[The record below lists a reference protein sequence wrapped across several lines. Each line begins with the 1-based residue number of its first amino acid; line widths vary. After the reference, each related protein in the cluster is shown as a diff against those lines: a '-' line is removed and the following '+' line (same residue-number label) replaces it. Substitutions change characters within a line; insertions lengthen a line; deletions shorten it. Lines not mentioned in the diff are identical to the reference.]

1 MHFAEGYHTFL
12 PVASTEQRRERG
24 GYRATVSCLSCWVSA
39 NGLIF
44 LLNLNTGEILAGF
57 YSLLCATSF

>member
-44 LLNLNTGEILAGF
+44 LLNFGEILAGF